1 MVIFQVQGM
10 EYGRYT
16 PRKGMNRRTISILEM
31 RYWEAYPAKRDE
43 SLYNINFKMG
53 DDRK

>member
-1 MVIFQVQGM
+1 
-10 EYGRYT
+10 
-16 PRKGMNRRTISILEM
+16 MNRRTISRLEM
-31 RYWEAYPAKRDE
+31 RYGAVNPAKRDE